1 VRTVVLGPPPAE
13 LAELIEHR
21 RATGA
26 DLHDEV
32 WEGEYHIAPAPHFYH
47 GVIDQRL
54 AEILGPLARAAGL
67 FVSGAFN
74 LGEPT
79 DYRVPDRGVH
89 RTGRDVVWLPTAVV
103 VVEIVSPDDESW
115 AKLPFYAA
123 HGVDEV
129 LIVDP
134 QQRTVAWLGR
144 VGTCYQP
151 IERSVLGLSAAEL
164 TAQLEWPD
172 APPISP

>member
-1 VRTVVLGPPPAE
+1 VRTVVLGPLPAE

-26 DLHDEV
+26 GLYDEV
-32 WEGEYHIAPAPHFYH
+32 WEGEYHMAPAPHLSH

-54 AEILGPLARAAGL
+54 AEIFGPLARAAGL

-89 RTGRDVVWLPTAVV
+89 RTGHDAVWVPTAVV
-103 VVEIVSPDDESW
+103 VVEVVSPDDESW
-115 AKLPFYAA
+115 AKLPFYAG
-123 HGVDEV
+123 HSVDEV

-134 QQRTVAWLGR
+134 QQRRVAWLGR
-144 VGTCYQP
+144 VGTGYQP
-151 IERSVLGLSAAEL
+151 IERSVLGVTAAEL
-164 TAQLEWPD
+164 AAQLDWPD
-172 APPISP
+172 VEP